1 MSEINTSLLSKKQ
14 NLSKFE
20 ITENFTCIRFIDQ
33 NKERFELEF
42 SLEKGT
48 SFNTYLIKSKEELF
62 IIHPP
67 EKKYFNA
74 FRNEIS
80 DFFNQFKFHKI
91 NIITG
96 HINPQIIETIK
107 NISSHFQNL
116 TITCSNPGFKLI
128 SELWNQRNPNVKD
141 FVEIQLP
148 EIKIVKK
155 ELIDEGQI
163 GSPLSIRI
171 KSNPG
176 FSSTAWEVPNDAS
189 DWRQNVVT
197 SGGGPL
203 VFDDGH
209 HKFALAWLFMGQAE
223 EIHAWISHT
232 KATNNFLFDA
242 PAIISFKFMENRIG
256 NLEIVYSPNLD
267 INTKHYAQDDR
278 IEITG
283 TDGVLWINH
292 GHGSLG
298 NPPPLVLYK
307 DGKYKNYNDIS
318 SAWENSF
325 IYSTRDYI
333 NCLLCGKEARL
344 TGEQGKEILR
354 MALAAELSSSEG
366 KSIKISDVR
375 LSYK

>member
-1 MSEINTSLLSKKQ
+1 MKKIYKSPLKVGIIGAGRISDLHIIEYLSNQATEIVAICDSNIERAKQKLIDWDLSNIAIFQNYKDLLKMDEVDLVEILVPHHLHIDIALEAILQNKSISLQKPMCLNISEANKLILEAKKTNVSLKI
-14 NLSKFE
+14 F
-20 ITENFTCIRFIDQ
+20 ENFIF
-33 NKERFELEF
+33 
-42 SLEKGT
+42 
-48 SFNTYLIKSKEELF
+48 YPPVIK
-62 IIHPP
+62 
-67 EKKYFNA
+67 A
-74 FRNEIS
+74 
-80 DFFNQFKFHKI
+80 
-91 NIITG
+91 
-96 HINPQIIETIK
+96 
-107 NISSHFQNL
+107 
-116 TITCSNPGFKLI
+116 
-128 SELWNQRNPNVKD
+128 
-141 FVEIQLP
+141 
-148 EIKIVKK
+148 K
-155 ELIDEGQI
+155 ELINEGQI

-176 FSSTAWEVPNDAS
+176 FSSTAWDIPNDAS

-223 EIHAWISHT
+223 EIHAWISQT
-232 KATNNFLFDA
+232 KASNNFLFDA

-256 NLEIVYSPNLD
+256 NLEIVYSPNLE

-298 NPPPLVLYK
+298 NTPPLILYK
-307 DGKYKNYNDIS
+307 NGKYKIYNDIP

-333 NCLLCGKEARL
+333 DCLLNGKQPRL

-366 KSIKISDVR
+366 KSIKLSDER
-375 LSYK
+375 LS